1 MRHRILTGFLIC
13 ALAIPLA
20 VPAYAT
26 VLVPASLSEL
36 AHDAAIIAR
45 GQVVS
50 VDGRWTDDRRTV
62 ETIVTL
68 ETENYLKGRFGQTLQ
83 FRVPG
88 GTLGRFRNIVMGAPR
103 FDVGQRVIVFLGVN
117 GPRVP
122 YILGLNQ
129 GVYRVVLDDSGRA
142 VVTPPSPMP
151 GVTGPITR
159 GASNRQPATLDSFER
174 EIRTAAGGAQ

>member
-1 MRHRILTGFLIC
+1 MPYRILTGVLIC
-13 ALAIPLA
+13 ALAA
-20 VPAYAT
+20 PASAT
-26 VLVPASLSEL
+26 VLVPASLNEL
-36 AHDAAIIAR
+36 AHDATIIAR
-45 GQVVS
+45 GQVVA

-68 ETENYLKGRFGQTLQ
+68 ETESYLKGRFGQTLQ

-129 GVYRVVLDDSGRA
+129 GVYRVQVDDSGRA
-142 VVTPPSPMP
+142 VVTPPPIMP
-151 GVTGPITR
+151 GVVGPVTR
-159 GASNRQPATLDSFER
+159 GASNRQPAPLDSFER
-174 EIRTAAGGAQ
+174 EIRAVAGGVQ